1 MKSNTLRMPYLLG
14 SLAILALVVASG
26 CVRRTALPPDAANT
40 VAAYPSERAMIVHR
54 GDEGQRLY
62 YRDGNGKIYYLD
74 QAGSPVIV
82 ERNMRV
88 ERGKAGMYYIL
99 DEDNVTYSTN
109 EYGRLYYRDTS
120 GRDIFLEDADAGK
133 VIDPL
138 PLLSGGVYPRV
149 EQARSLEYCNKQW
162 RTCTARCYDPSGLGN
177 RRSCLENC
185 DYQRE
190 QCLKPY

>member
-1 MKSNTLRMPYLLG
+1 MKSNTLRVPYFLG
-14 SLAILALVVASG
+14 SLALLALVVASG
-26 CVRRTALPPDAANT
+26 CVRRNALPPDAANT

-74 QAGSPVIV
+74 QAGSPIIV

-99 DEDNVTYSTN
+99 DEDNVTYYTN

-120 GRDIFLEDADAGK
+120 GRDIFLEEAGAGK

-138 PLLSGGVYPRV
+138 PLLSGSVYPKV
-149 EQARSLEYCNKQW
+149 EQARSLEYCNNQW
-162 RTCTARCYDPSGLGN
+162 RTCTAQCYDPSGLGN
-177 RRSCLENC
+177 RRNCLENC

-190 QCLKPY
+190 QCLKLY